1 MNRRDE
7 GPQDGFAVEA
17 SPANPRSSAQLAAGG
32 AGSRVLSGEL
42 VHRLDGPHF
51 PLGSLPV
58 STFQSAIPSAD
69 ASQRPELGLLKQT
82 ADLVAHLQKQ
92 WRELDERETDLRSRQ
107 SDLEELRT
115 KSTVEVEQA
124 KSEWQ
129 VRTRKLAE
137 RESELA
143 QKIQQLDQSL
153 IQADAKR
160 RELEGAASEFARQKA
175 NLKAVVDQELQ
186 IERDALAES
195 RVLIAQE
202 QSKLAELIQ
211 LQIEQQQQLSVKHEE
226 TLKYEREKLW
236 QDLASEW
243 ETNRIHFARQQAEW
257 HAERDQEQARLDRQK
272 LVYENALA
280 KVDEEVAIARASQL
294 SELAALKEEH
304 SAHLANEQTAWQR
317 EKSTQMQELQRERT
331 QWETRLRF
339 QQQHLEKLR
348 AEFEEQQ
355 QQAKVERQR
364 EQTRIM
370 AQSEVVELQ
379 MKQLAQVRTAL
390 ELREQSLDREQQA
403 LVTSRS
409 ELLDTLI
416 GDRTRFEQDAALW
429 ESERLSQQAEL
440 ARQRD
445 LLTQHGNQLETRRL
459 RLDALRAELEQTHR
473 LTLETRL
480 AVEEAWARIAETVGS
495 EATEAAITAARQAVE
510 AHYDTLKQG
519 IEQQRAELAEAIRRF
534 ELQQKDFQQER
545 QTLTSWIHGRDEA
558 LATKECEV
566 EESRKYL
573 VAQEQKWQSAR
584 DQWLMDKL
592 EAESVIRK
600 LLPAA

>member
-7 GPQDGFAVEA
+7 GPQDGLALEA
-17 SPANPRSSAQLAAGG
+17 SLTNPRGSAQLAAGS
-32 AGSRVLSGEL
+32 ASSRVLSGEL

-58 STFQSAIPSAD
+58 STVQSSFPSAD

-92 WRELDERETDLRSRQ
+92 WRELDERETNLRSREADIDQ
-107 SDLEELRT
+107 LRT
-115 KSTVEVEQA
+115 KLTAEVEQA

-129 VRTRKLAE
+129 IRTRKLSE
-137 RESELA
+137 REAELA
-143 QKIQQLDQSL
+143 QKVQQLDQSL
-153 IQADAKR
+153 VQVDAKR
-160 RELEGAASEFARQKA
+160 RELEGAASELARQKA
-175 NLKAVVDQELQ
+175 NLKAIVDQELQ
-186 IERDALAES
+186 IERDALADS
-195 RVLIAQE
+195 RVLMARE
-202 QSKLAELIQ
+202 QAKLAELIQ
-211 LQIEQQQQLSVKHEE
+211 LQIEQQQQLTVKHEE

-243 ETNRIHFARQQAEW
+243 ETNRIHFAQQQAEW

-280 KVDEEVAIARASQL
+280 QVDEEVAIARASQL
-294 SELAALKEEH
+294 SELEAIKEEH
-304 SAHLANEQTAWQR
+304 AAHLAGEQTAWQR

-403 LVTSRS
+403 IATSRS

-416 GDRTRFEQDAALW
+416 GDRTRFEQDAAHW
-429 ESERLSQQAEL
+429 ESERLTQQAEL

-473 LTLETRL
+473 LTLEARL

-495 EATEAAITAARQAVE
+495 ESTEAAITAARQAVE
-510 AHYDTLKQG
+510 AHYHTLKQG
-519 IEQQRAELAEAIRRF
+519 VEQQRAELAEAIRRF

-545 QTLTSWIHGRDEA
+545 QTLTSWIHARDEA
-558 LATKECEV
+558 LSNKEREV
-566 EESRKYL
+566 EESRKLL
-573 VAQEQKWQSAR
+573 VAQEQKWQAAR
-584 DQWLMDKL
+584 DQWLIEKL
-592 EAESVIRK
+592 EAESIIRK